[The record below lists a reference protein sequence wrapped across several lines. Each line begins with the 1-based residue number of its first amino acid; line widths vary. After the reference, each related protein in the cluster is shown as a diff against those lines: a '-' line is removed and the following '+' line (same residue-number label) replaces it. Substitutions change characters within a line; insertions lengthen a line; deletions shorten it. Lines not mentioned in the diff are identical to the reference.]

1 MIAMQ
6 RMPEKPK
13 VDTSA
18 LDAVMA
24 LKKEDIDRATNREP
38 STVIDVDLRL
48 REGSTY
54 KGDAIEVDGVKVVI
68 PQLTFIQVRKANRE
82 GLKSLDGKPIGK
94 KVLLAIRSEAKLD
107 EQVGDSLEEA
117 AQIAE
122 MSDIEDLWFM
132 FYALVESKHPK
143 VTGDFVKDRPYL
155 ERIKNAEE
163 LIKAIRRFNGLS
175 EEGVN
180 DVKFFRDDGLRLPV
194 KDGASAA
201 AVLPVQGDN
210 DAKGN
215 VPKVH

>member
-1 MIAMQ
+1 MERIK
-6 RMPEKPK
+6 EKPK
-13 VDTSA
+13 IDTSA
-18 LDAVMA
+18 LDAVMD
-24 LKKEDIDRATNREP
+24 LKKADIERATNREP
-38 STVIDVDLRL
+38 STVIDTDLRL
-48 REGSTY
+48 REGAGY
-54 KGDAIEVDGVKVVI
+54 KGDVIEVEGVKVVI

-107 EQVGDSLEEA
+107 EQVGDSLEET

-122 MSDIEDLWFM
+122 MTDIEDLWFM

-175 EEGVN
+175 SEGVE
-180 DVKFFRDDGLRLPV
+180 DVKFFRDDGLRITI
-194 KDGASAA
+194 KDGAGEAK
-201 AVLPVQGDN
+201 VFPVHGDN

>member
-1 MIAMQ
+1 MQ

-38 STVIDVDLRL
+38 STVIDVDLRV
-48 REGSTY
+48 REGSEY
-54 KGDAIEVDGVKVVI
+54 KGDVIEVDGVNVII

-107 EQVGDSLEEA
+107 EQVGDSIEETV
-117 AQIAE
+117 QIAE

-143 VTGDFVKDRPYL
+143 VTGNFVKDRPYL
-155 ERIKNAEE
+155 EKIKNAED

-180 DVKFFRDDGLRLPV
+180 DVKFFRDNGLRV
-194 KDGASAA
+194 TAQDGTIETKILA
-201 AVLPVQGDN
+201 VQGDN